1 MSTLGLSILR
11 MSVLE
16 VLALEAFGLLMWAV
30 QPLLRFKLKRRGIKE
45 PGYLLHMEERFGHYH
60 HPQGSGY
67 VWVHAVSLGEARA
80 AGVLLQALRR
90 LHPTMRFVL
99 THGTATGRA
108 YGQSLLADS
117 KGDVQVWQ
125 PWDTAE
131 AVQKFL
137 RHFQPKLGVLLE
149 TEVWPHMA
157 AACKAA
163 GVPLLLVN
171 ARMSAHSFKQANA
184 WRCLSRPAYA
194 ALEGVWAQTQ
204 EDALRLQQLGAK
216 VQGVTGNVKFDA
228 QPDSAQL
235 EQGQSFKAQHKRPVV
250 MLASSREGEEQEW
263 LQALQKIQGLQPE
276 SQQVADVQWLVVPR
290 HPQRFEAV
298 AELIMSM
305 GWACER
311 RSQSIAGQLWNSTPT
326 ETQPPTI
333 WLGDSLGEMSLY
345 YGLASVALL
354 GGSFAPL
361 GGQNLI
367 EAAACGCPVVMGPH
381 TFNFKEVAE
390 LAELAGAAQRVNTL
404 SDAITLA
411 QNWAHQPELSKQLSQ
426 KASAFAQGHRGSA
439 EVTAKAIE
447 GYLGL
452 KSSP

>member
-1 MSTLGLSILR
+1 MSMLG
-11 MSVLE
+11 MSM
-16 VLALEAFGLLMWAV
+16 LEALAFKSYGLFMWAV

-45 PGYLLHMEERFGHYH
+45 PGYLLHIEERFGRYH
-60 HPQGSGY
+60 QPQGSGY

-90 LHPTMRFVL
+90 LNPNMRFVL

-108 YGQSLLADS
+108 HGQSLLEDS

-171 ARMSAHSFKQANA
+171 ARMSARSFKQARA

-194 ALEGVWAQTQ
+194 ALAGVWAQTQ
-204 EDALRLQQLGAK
+204 EDALRLTQLGAK

-228 QPDSAQL
+228 QPDAAQL
-235 EQGQSFKAQHKRPVV
+235 EQGQAFKAQLKRPVV
-250 MLASSREGEEQEW
+250 MLASSREGEELEW
-263 LQALQKIQGLQPE
+263 LQALQKIQGL
-276 SQQVADVQWLVVPR
+276 QWLVVPR

-298 AELIMSM
+298 AELIQSM

-311 RSQSIAGQLWNSTPT
+311 RSQSTAGQLWNPIPT
-326 ETQPPTI
+326 ETHTPTI

-367 EAAACGCPVVMGPH
+367 EAAACACPVVMGPH

-390 LAELAGAAQRVNTL
+390 LAVVAGAAQRVSTI
-404 SDAITLA
+404 SEAISQA
-411 QNWAHQPELSKQLSQ
+411 HQWANQPELLNLLSS

-439 EVTAKAIE
+439 EVTAQAIARFWDAV
-447 GYLGL
+447 
-452 KSSP
+452 

>member
-1 MSTLGLSILR
+1 MDAGLPSMSMLGLSILG
-11 MSVLE
+11 MTVLE
-16 VLALEAFGLLMWAV
+16 VLALKAYGLFMWAV

-45 PGYLLHMEERFGHYH
+45 PGYLLHMEERFGRYH
-60 HPQGSGY
+60 QPQGSGY

-90 LHPTMRFVL
+90 LQPTMRFVL

-108 YGQSLLADS
+108 HGQSLLTDS
-117 KGDVQVWQ
+117 KGDVSKDDVQVWQ
-125 PWDTAE
+125 PWDTAD
-131 AVQKFL
+131 AVEKFL

-171 ARMSAHSFKQANA
+171 ARMSDRSFKQARA

-194 ALEGVWAQTQ
+194 ALTGVWAQTQ

-216 VQGVTGNVKFDA
+216 LQGVTGNVKFDA
-228 QPDSAQL
+228 QPDAVPL
-235 EQGQSFKAQHKRPVV
+235 EQGQAFKAQLKRPVV
-250 MLASSREGEEQEW
+250 MLASSREGEELEW
-263 LQALQKIQGLQPE
+263 LQALQKIQGL
-276 SQQVADVQWLVVPR
+276 QWLVVPR

-298 AELIMSM
+298 AELIQSM

-311 RSQSIAGQLWNSTPT
+311 RSQSTAGQLWNPTQT
-326 ETQPPTI
+326 ETHTPTI

-367 EAAACGCPVVMGPH
+367 EAAACACPVVMGPH

-390 LAELAGAAQRVNTL
+390 LAVLAGAAQRVSTM
-404 SDAITLA
+404 SEAISLA
-411 QNWAHQPELSKQLSQ
+411 QHWANQPELLNQLSS

-439 EVTAKAIE
+439 EVTAQAIAQE
-447 GYLGL
+447 Y
-452 KSSP
+452 S

>member
-1 MSTLGLSILR
+1 
-11 MSVLE
+11 
-16 VLALEAFGLLMWAV
+16 
-30 QPLLRFKLKRRGIKE
+30 
-45 PGYLLHMEERFGHYH
+45 
-60 HPQGSGY
+60 
-67 VWVHAVSLGEARA
+67 
-80 AGVLLQALRR
+80 
-90 LHPTMRFVL
+90 MRFVL

-108 YGQSLLADS
+108 HGQSLLADS
-117 KGDVQVWQ
+117 KDDMQVWQ

-131 AVQKFL
+131 AVHKFL

-149 TEVWPHMA
+149 TEVWPQMA
-157 AACKAA
+157 AACKAS

-171 ARMSAHSFKQANA
+171 ARMSARSFKQARA

-194 ALEGVWAQTQ
+194 ALAGVWAQTQ

-228 QPDSAQL
+228 QPDAAQL
-235 EQGQSFKAQHKRPVV
+235 EQGQAFKAQLKRPVV
-250 MLASSREGEEQEW
+250 MLASSREGEELEW
-263 LQALQKIQGLQPE
+263 LQALQKIQGL
-276 SQQVADVQWLVVPR
+276 QWLVVPR

-298 AELIMSM
+298 AALIKSM

-311 RSQSIAGQLWNSTPT
+311 RSQSTAGQLWNPTPT
-326 ETQPPTI
+326 EAQPPTI

-367 EAAACGCPVVMGPH
+367 EAAACACPVVMGPH

-411 QNWAHQPELSKQLSQ
+411 QNWAHQPELLKQLSQ
-426 KASAFAQGHRGSA
+426 KASTFARVHRGSA

>member
-1 MSTLGLSILR
+1 MSMLGLSILG
-11 MSVLE
+11 MTVLE
-16 VLALEAFGLLMWAV
+16 VLALKAYGLFMWAV

-45 PGYLLHMEERFGHYH
+45 PGYLLHMEERFGRYH
-60 HPQGSGY
+60 QPQGSGY

-90 LHPTMRFVL
+90 LQPTMRFVL

-108 YGQSLLADS
+108 HGQSLLTDS
-117 KGDVQVWQ
+117 KGDVSKDDVQVWQ
-125 PWDTAE
+125 PWDTAD
-131 AVQKFL
+131 AVEKFL

-171 ARMSAHSFKQANA
+171 ARMSDRSFKQARA

-194 ALEGVWAQTQ
+194 ALTGVWAQTQ

-216 VQGVTGNVKFDA
+216 LQGVTGNVKFDA
-228 QPDSAQL
+228 QPDAVPL
-235 EQGQSFKAQHKRPVV
+235 EQGQAFKAQLKRPVV
-250 MLASSREGEEQEW
+250 MLASSREGEELEW
-263 LQALQKIQGLQPE
+263 LQALQKIQGL
-276 SQQVADVQWLVVPR
+276 QWLVVPR

-298 AELIMSM
+298 AELIQSM

-311 RSQSIAGQLWNSTPT
+311 RSQSTAGQLWNPIPT
-326 ETQPPTI
+326 ETHTPTI

-367 EAAACGCPVVMGPH
+367 EAAACACPVVMGPH

-390 LAELAGAAQRVNTL
+390 LAVLAGAAQRVSTM
-404 SDAITLA
+404 SEAISLA
-411 QNWAHQPELSKQLSQ
+411 QHWANQPELLNQLSS

-439 EVTAKAIE
+439 EVTAQAIAQE
-447 GYLGL
+447 Y
-452 KSSP
+452 S

>member
-1 MSTLGLSILR
+1 MSMLGLSMLG

-16 VLALEAFGLLMWAV
+16 VLALKAYGLFMWAV
-30 QPLLRFKLKRRGIKE
+30 QPLLRYKLKRRGIKE
-45 PGYLLHMEERFGHYH
+45 PGYLLHMEERFGRYH
-60 HPQGSGY
+60 QPQGSGY

-80 AGVLLQALRR
+80 AGVLLQALRP

-108 YGQSLLADS
+108 HGQSLLADS
-117 KGDVQVWQ
+117 KGDVTKDDVQVWQ
-125 PWDTAE
+125 PWDTPE
-131 AVQKFL
+131 AVEKFL
-137 RHFQPKLGVLLE
+137 CHFQPKLGVLLE

-157 AACKAA
+157 AACKVA

-171 ARMSAHSFKQANA
+171 ARMSARSFKQARA

-194 ALEGVWAQTQ
+194 ALAGVWAQTQ
-204 EDALRLQQLGAK
+204 DDALRLAQLGAK

-228 QPDSAQL
+228 QPDAAQL
-235 EQGQSFKAQHKRPVV
+235 EQGQAFKAQLKRPVV
-250 MLASSREGEEQEW
+250 MLASSREGEELEW
-263 LQALQKIQGLQPE
+263 LQALQKTQGL
-276 SQQVADVQWLVVPR
+276 QWLVVPR

-298 AELIMSM
+298 AELIKSM

-311 RSQSIAGQLWNSTPT
+311 RSQSTAGQLWNPTPT
-326 ETQPPTI
+326 ETHIPTI

-367 EAAACGCPVVMGPH
+367 EAAACACPVVMGPH

-390 LAELAGAAQRVNTL
+390 LAVLAGAAQRVSTM
-404 SDAITLA
+404 SEAISLA
-411 QNWAHQPELSKQLSQ
+411 RHWANQPELLNQLSS

-439 EVTAKAIE
+439 EVTAQAIARE
-447 GYLGL
+447 Y
-452 KSSP
+452 S

>member
-1 MSTLGLSILR
+1 MDAGLPSMS
-11 MSVLE
+11 MLE
-16 VLALEAFGLLMWAV
+16 VLALKAYGLFMWAV

-45 PGYLLHMEERFGHYH
+45 PGYLQHMEERFGRYH
-60 HPQGSGY
+60 QPQGSGY

-108 YGQSLLADS
+108 HGQSLLEDS

-131 AVQKFL
+131 AVEKFL

-171 ARMSAHSFKQANA
+171 ARMSARSFKQARA

-194 ALEGVWAQTQ
+194 ALAGVWAQTQ
-204 EDALRLQQLGAK
+204 EDALRLTQLGAK

-228 QPDSAQL
+228 QPDAAQL
-235 EQGQSFKAQHKRPVV
+235 EQGQAFKAQLKRPVV
-250 MLASSREGEEQEW
+250 MLASSREGEELEW
-263 LQALQKIQGLQPE
+263 LQALQKIQGL
-276 SQQVADVQWLVVPR
+276 QWLVVPR

-298 AELIMSM
+298 AELIQSM
-305 GWACER
+305 GWACVR
-311 RSQSIAGQLWNSTPT
+311 RSQSTAGQLWNPTPT
-326 ETQPPTI
+326 ETHTPTI

-354 GGSFAPL
+354 GGSFAPV

-367 EAAACGCPVVMGPH
+367 EAAACACPVVMGPY

-390 LAELAGAAQRVNTL
+390 LAVLAGAAQRVSTM
-404 SDAITLA
+404 SEAISLA
-411 QNWAHQPELSKQLSQ
+411 HHWANQPELLNQLSS

-439 EVTAKAIE
+439 EVTAQAIARFW
-447 GYLGL
+447 GAV
-452 KSSP
+452 

>member
-1 MSTLGLSILR
+1 MSMLGLSILG

-16 VLALEAFGLLMWAV
+16 VLALKAYGLFMWAV
-30 QPLLRFKLKRRGIKE
+30 QPLLRYKLKRRGIKE
-45 PGYLLHMEERFGHYH
+45 PGYLLHMEERFGRYH
-60 HPQGSGY
+60 QPQGSGY

-108 YGQSLLADS
+108 YGQNLLADS
-117 KGDVQVWQ
+117 KGDVTKDDVQVWQ
-125 PWDTAE
+125 PWDTAD
-131 AVQKFL
+131 AVEKFL
-137 RHFQPKLGVLLE
+137 CHFQPKIGVLLE

-171 ARMSAHSFKQANA
+171 ARMSARSFKQARA

-194 ALEGVWAQTQ
+194 ALAGVWAQTQ
-204 EDALRLQQLGAK
+204 EDALRLTQLGAK

-228 QPDSAQL
+228 QPDAAQL
-235 EQGQSFKAQHKRPVV
+235 EQGQAFKAQLKRPVV
-250 MLASSREGEEQEW
+250 MLASSREGEELEW
-263 LQALQKIQGLQPE
+263 LQALQKIQGL
-276 SQQVADVQWLVVPR
+276 QWLVVPR

-298 AELIMSM
+298 AELIQSM

-311 RSQSIAGQLWNSTPT
+311 RSQSTAGQLWNPTPT
-326 ETQPPTI
+326 ETHTPTI

-367 EAAACGCPVVMGPH
+367 EAAACACPVVMGPH

-390 LAELAGAAQRVNTL
+390 LAVLAGAAQRVSTM
-404 SDAITLA
+404 SEAISLA
-411 QNWAHQPELSKQLSQ
+411 QHWANQPELLNQLSS

-439 EVTAKAIE
+439 EVTAQAIARE
-447 GYLGL
+447 Y
-452 KSSP
+452 S

>member
-1 MSTLGLSILR
+1 MSMLGLSILG

-16 VLALEAFGLLMWAV
+16 VLALKAYGLFMWAV

-45 PGYLLHMEERFGHYH
+45 PGYLLSMEERFGRYH
-60 HPQGSGY
+60 QPKGSGY

-90 LHPTMRFVL
+90 LHPTMRFLL
-99 THGTATGRA
+99 THGTATGIA
-108 YGQSLLADS
+108 HGQSLIEDL

-125 PWDTAE
+125 PWDTAD

-157 AACKAA
+157 AACKAG

-171 ARMSAHSFKQANA
+171 ARMSARSFKQARA

-194 ALEGVWAQTQ
+194 ALAGVWAQTQ

-228 QPDSAQL
+228 QPDAAQL
-235 EQGQSFKAQHKRPVV
+235 EQGHAFKAQLKRPVV
-250 MLASSREGEEQEW
+250 MLASSREGEELEW
-263 LQALQKIQGLQPE
+263 LQALQKIQGLPLA
-276 SQQVADVQWLVVPR
+276 SQQGADVQWLVVPR

-298 AELIMSM
+298 AALIQSM

-311 RSQSIAGQLWNSTPT
+311 RSQSIAGQLWNPTPT
-326 ETQPPTI
+326 EAQPTTI

-367 EAAACGCPVVMGPH
+367 EAAACACPVVMGPH

-390 LAELAGAAQRVNTL
+390 LAVLAGAAQRVSTM
-404 SDAITLA
+404 SEAISL
-411 QNWAHQPELSKQLSQ
+411 AHQWANQPERLNQLSQ
-426 KASAFAQGHRGSA
+426 KASTFAQGHRGSA
-439 EVTAKAIE
+439 EVTAQALARFW
-447 GYLGL
+447 GAV
-452 KSSP
+452 